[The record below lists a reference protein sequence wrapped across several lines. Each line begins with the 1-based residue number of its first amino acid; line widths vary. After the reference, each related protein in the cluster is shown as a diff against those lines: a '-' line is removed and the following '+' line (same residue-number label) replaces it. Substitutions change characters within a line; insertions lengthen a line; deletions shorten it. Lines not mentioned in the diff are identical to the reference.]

1 MKLSTLPQ
9 FARNAN
15 RLREIL
21 TILSKYGLADW
32 VSRLDL
38 DIVKG
43 LFKAK
48 DGQGLTDLSHEKRI
62 RLVLTE
68 LGTTFI
74 KFGQMLST
82 RADLVGP
89 KLAQELSALQ
99 SSAPADPPHTVR
111 AMVVDEL
118 GQPIDE
124 VFAQVD
130 DVLLASA
137 SIGQVH
143 RARLHTGGQVVVK
156 VQHPGSEG
164 RIRTDLDILVG
175 LAELAE
181 RYLPELRRYRPRST
195 AAEFQRILLR
205 ELDFGREER
214 NLQQFAPTSPAMR
227 RCFRAR
233 TPSCPPAA
241 S

>member
-43 LFKAK
+43 LFQAK

-89 KLAQELSALQ
+89 KLAQELSELQ
-99 SSAPADPPHTVR
+99 SSAPADPP
-111 AMVVDEL
+111 
-118 GQPIDE
+118 
-124 VFAQVD
+124 
-130 DVLLASA
+130 
-137 SIGQVH
+137 
-143 RARLHTGGQVVVK
+143 
-156 VQHPGSEG
+156 
-164 RIRTDLDILVG
+164 LV
-175 LAELAE
+175 
-181 RYLPELRRYRPRST
+181 
-195 AAEFQRILLR
+195 
-205 ELDFGREER
+205 
-214 NLQQFAPTSPAMR
+214 
-227 RCFRAR
+227 
-233 TPSCPPAA
+233 
-241 S
+241 